1 MTETAETSA
10 EAPSGGAVKY
20 VLIALT
26 LVFLGVGAYV
36 VFALPAKTPPLRY
49 RTLAVQLGDPE
60 QVQVTFE
67 VTKDPAAEAECQVTA
82 VGDDREIVNRLIGI
96 RIPPAARDTTRHSV
110 TVRTDQLATDATV
123 TYCAITRAG

>member
-1 MTETAETSA
+1 MTETPEPTAD
-10 EAPSGGAVKY
+10 APAGGVVTY
-20 VLIALT
+20 VLVALT

-60 QVQVTFE
+60 QVHVTFE

-82 VGDDREIVNRLIGI
+82 VGDDREIVNRLVGI
-96 RIPPAARDTTRHSV
+96 RVPPAEQETTRHVV

-123 TYCAITRAG
+123 TYCAITRTG